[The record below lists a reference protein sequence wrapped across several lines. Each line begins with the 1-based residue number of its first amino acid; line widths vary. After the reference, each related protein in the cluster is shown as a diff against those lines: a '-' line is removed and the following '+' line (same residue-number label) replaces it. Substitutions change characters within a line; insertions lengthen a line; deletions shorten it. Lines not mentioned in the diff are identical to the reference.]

1 MIRQTWRL
9 AKSLPCRSKG
19 GVLGTVGMQNFA
31 LERHKHSRRELA
43 RRLLDSHKIVIHEPS
58 VILKAR
64 FCAEGPHVSL
74 HR

>member
-1 MIRQTWRL
+1 ML
-9 AKSLPCRSKG
+9 AVQVEGRST
-19 GVLGTVGMQNFA
+19 GTVGMQNFA
-31 LERHKHSRRELA
+31 LERHKHNRRELA
-43 RRLLDSHKIVIHEPS
+43 RRPLDSHKIVIHEPS